1 MADTRDPSSMKRFQ
15 PPPPKPDATGTPPD
29 RDAVRQETVQRIKR
43 LRSKSNRGL
52 WAMALFIAVSIV
64 ALGDFSIL
72 PPLPP
77 SIRAAL
83 GKAPSAVMISGGLVL
98 YTFSAIILILS
109 RMMGGK
115 EEYSGFAH
123 VGYLAA
129 FYGFYH
135 FAKAL
140 NENFWAVFVAGIT
153 ILGLESYHIW
163 NFCNEAIRREQEV
176 LDSIERLR
184 KS

>member
-1 MADTRDPSSMKRFQ
+1 MKRTRPGSPQ
-15 PPPPKPDATGTPPD
+15 PDVPGTPPD
-29 RDAVRQETVQRIKR
+29 RDAVRQETIRRIKQ

-72 PPLPP
+72 PSLPP
-77 SIRAAL
+77 SIRATL
-83 GKAPSAVMISGGLVL
+83 GKPPSALMISGALVL

-123 VGYLAA
+123 VGYLTA

-135 FAKAL
+135 FARTL
-140 NENFWAVFVAGIT
+140 NEYYWAVFVAGLT
-153 ILGLESYHIW
+153 ILGLETYHIW

-176 LDSIERLR
+176 LDTIERFR

>member
-1 MADTRDPSSMKRFQ
+1 MKRTQ
-15 PPPPKPDATGTPPD
+15 PPPSHEGPAGTPPD
-29 RDAVRQETVQRIKR
+29 RDTVRQETIRRIKQ
-43 LRSKSNRGL
+43 LRHKSNRGL
-52 WAMALFIAVSIV
+52 WTMALFIAVSIV

-72 PPLPP
+72 PSLPH
-77 SIRAAL
+77 SVRAIL
-83 GKAPSAVMISGGLVL
+83 GKAPSAIMISGALVL
-98 YTFSAIILILS
+98 YTFSAIILVLA

-123 VGYLAA
+123 VGYLTA

-140 NENFWAVFVAGIT
+140 NENYWAVFVAGIT

-163 NFCNEAIRREQEV
+163 NFCNEAIRREQEI
-176 LDSIERLR
+176 LDTIERFR

>member
-1 MADTRDPSSMKRFQ
+1 MKGTQGNPPQPDTS
-15 PPPPKPDATGTPPD
+15 GTPPD
-29 RDAVRQETVQRIKR
+29 RDAVRQDTIQRIKQ
-43 LRSKSNRGL
+43 LRNKSNRGL
-52 WAMALFIAVSIV
+52 WALALFIGVSIL

-72 PPLPP
+72 PSLPP
-77 SIRAAL
+77 SVRATL
-83 GKAPSAVMISGGLVL
+83 GKPPSAIMISGALVL

-123 VGYLAA
+123 VGYLTA

-140 NENFWAVFVAGIT
+140 NENYWAVFVAGLT

-176 LDSIERLR
+176 LDTIERFR

>member
-1 MADTRDPSSMKRFQ
+1 MADNRDRSFMKRNQQ
-15 PPPPKPDATGTPPD
+15 PPAQPDAAGTMPD
-29 RDAVRQETVQRIKR
+29 RDAVRRETIQRINK
-43 LRSKSNRGL
+43 LRRKVNRGL

-72 PPLPP
+72 PSLPASIRSTLGKPP
-77 SIRAAL
+77 SAI
-83 GKAPSAVMISGGLVL
+83 MISGALVL

-109 RMMGGK
+109 RMMAGK

-123 VGYLAA
+123 VGYLTA

-135 FAKAL
+135 FSRAL
-140 NENFWAVFVAGIT
+140 NENYWAVFVAGIT

-176 LDSIERLR
+176 LDTIERFR